1 MADIKI
7 TVDSSELKRAT
18 QHTEELRGATSRFEA
33 KLKPLIDKERQ
44 FNKAVRQV
52 NDAMR
57 LGVATQKQAIAEVE
71 RLGKA
76 YGRTKQQ
83 IDRTTASMTGIRKN
97 TNRMNAT
104 IQNAGYQFGDF
115 FVQVQSGQNVLVA
128 FSQQGAQLAGLLPG
142 LAGAVTGVALVIG
155 SMLVRALADGSTFF
169 KSFVDLIEESRK
181 ALEEFR
187 GAASFSASALKDG
200 LGKEV
205 EYFSDVVLKRKLKG
219 AVEESQSVLDKLL
232 KASDPDRMTLFGK
245 KLETSLLVSRRV
257 LGPINQELVE
267 ANDFIQN
274 LSSVDPTNAESLK
287 AAIAGVAEILEKY
300 TEDLGLSEA
309 SQEALVEYGKELEL
323 TLRDVVSAQEEN
335 TSEVEKQRDFLI
347 EIVRLEE
354 ARDRINQSLEQKFS
368 NSTRRLELLKS
379 GMSAGQAGKAI
390 SMENMIAD
398 AVAAERALQ
407 SQLMNPLELQK
418 YMGDFENALKVRLK
432 GFNDEQVAAEEI
444 LKARRKIVSTAK
456 ETLPASIY
464 GQAIGPEMPK
474 AGSRA
479 GFDIT
484 SAAEENR
491 KQIERQIELAGL
503 LSDSFIGAFRDI
515 ASGTETAS
523 DAFKKM
529 SIAIVEHILEILI
542 WKPLIESLTNALSPT
557 AVGGSVVGGLLGN
570 LFPAANGAAINNGN
584 VVPFAYG
591 GVVNS
596 PTLFGMSGGRTGL
609 MGEAGPEAILPLK
622 RGAGGKLG
630 VEGGGNVTVHQ
641 SFNFAANGDES
652 VKKIIAEAAP
662 GIAKMTEAQIVN
674 SRQRGG
680 QMRRVFS

>member
-187 GAASFSASALKDG
+187 GAASFSASTLKDG

-335 TSEVEKQRDFLI
+335 TSEVEKQKDFLI

>member
-335 TSEVEKQRDFLI
+335 TSEVEKQKDFLI

-432 GFNDEQVAAEEI
+432 GFNDEQVAAEEL

-557 AVGGSVVGGLLGN
+557 AVGGNLMGGLLGN

-596 PTLFGMSGGRTGL
+596 PTMFGMSGGRTGL
-609 MGEAGPEAILPLK
+609 MGEAGPEAIMPLK
-622 RGAGGKLG
+622 RGPNGKLG
-630 VEGGGNVTVHQ
+630 VEGGGNVTVNQ

>member
-7 TVDSSELKRAT
+7 TVDSSQIRQAKADTKALEAATTRFDKKLDPLLKKEKAFAT
-18 QHTEELRGATSRFEA
+18 
-33 KLKPLIDKERQ
+33 
-44 FNKAVRQV
+44 AVKQV

-57 LGVATQKQAIAEVE
+57 LGVATQKQAIAEIE

-76 YGRTKQQ
+76 YGQTQAQ

-115 FVQVQSGQNVLVA
+115 FVQMQSGQNILVA
-128 FSQQGAQLAGLLPG
+128 FSQQGAQLAGLMPG
-142 LAGAVTGVALVIG
+142 LAGAVTGVGLVVG
-155 SMLVRALADGSTFF
+155 SMLVRALLDGSGAM
-169 KSFVDLIEESRK
+169 KSLKESMEEAGA
-181 ALEEFR
+181 ALSAFR
-187 GAASFSASALKDG
+187 GRFTELSDGFRSELGPEIVRFTEVVMEKRLKEAVDAVNDSIDGMTGRFSNLTRELNKAAFAYDPKGLEASFRSV
-200 LGKEV
+200 KE
-205 EYFSDVVLKRKLKG
+205 
-219 AVEESQSVLDKLL
+219 AVESV
-232 KASDPDRMTLFGK
+232 S
-245 KLETSLLVSRRV
+245 
-257 LGPINQELVE
+257 N
-267 ANDFIQN
+267 
-274 LSSVDPTNAESLK
+274 VDPTNAEQLRTAIKTITKIISGELAPGLK
-287 AAIAGVAEILEKY
+287 LSSKLMETLEELGNEY
-300 TEDLGLSEA
+300 T
-309 SQEALVEYGKELEL
+309 Q
-323 TLRDVVSAQEEN
+323 TLKTITPEQ
-335 TSEVEKQRDFLI
+335 EKQTEEIEKQKDFLI

-379 GMSAGQAGKAI
+379 GMSAGQAGKAV

-418 YMGDFENALKVRLK
+418 YMGDFENALKVRLS
-432 GFNDEQVAAEEI
+432 GFNDEQVAAEEL
-444 LKARRKIVSTAK
+444 LKARSKLASAAI
-456 ETLPASIY
+456 ETLPESIY
-464 GQAIGPEMPK
+464 GQAIGPVKPDPS
-474 AGSRA
+474 SRG

-484 SAAEENR
+484 PAAEENR

>member
-1 MADIKI
+1 
-7 TVDSSELKRAT
+7 LKRAT

-187 GAASFSASALKDG
+187 GAASFSASTLKDG

-335 TSEVEKQRDFLI
+335 TSEVEKQKDFLI

-432 GFNDEQVAAEEI
+432 GFNDEQVAAEEL